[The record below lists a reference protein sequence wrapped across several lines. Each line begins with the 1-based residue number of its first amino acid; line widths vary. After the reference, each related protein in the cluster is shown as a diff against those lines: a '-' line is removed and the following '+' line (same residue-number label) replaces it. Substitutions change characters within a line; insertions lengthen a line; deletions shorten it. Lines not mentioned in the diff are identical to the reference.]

1 MSPRRTRISE
11 HRIPRHITH
20 NPHQPLPQ
28 THQTL
33 RIPINQTQNSS
44 THTLKLT
51 NTPSTQNPHHLLT
64 HTTHIPRLQHTR
76 THPPQHTHTHI
87 RSTPPP
93 VTPIRKRPQQRR
105 RPQIRGIPRPITQIH
120 RLTPHLLQQ
129 QSSRHHRPRNPLQHP
144 RIHTRMTKMRTH
156 MRQPTRHRRMSPTP
170 RRTQR
175 IHIPTNPHQQR
186 PQTHMQTTTRTTTDS
201 TSIATVAVVIGGV
214 DGVDGRQSLNMPAQ
228 TTHRH
233 QTLHHHQ
240 RPIQPTPRT
249 PLPLP
254 LPMNEQRHIPTP
266 RHERHPTSQTPTHNT
281 QPTRHHGPFRT
292 GHYRGAHTKLHSHHR
307 VQVDNPSPS
316 AQNLST
322 RPRTR
327 LDP

>member
-1 MSPRRTRISE
+1 
-11 HRIPRHITH
+11 
-20 NPHQPLPQ
+20 
-28 THQTL
+28 
-33 RIPINQTQNSS
+33 
-44 THTLKLT
+44 
-51 NTPSTQNPHHLLT
+51 
-64 HTTHIPRLQHTR
+64 
-76 THPPQHTHTHI
+76 
-87 RSTPPP
+87 
-93 VTPIRKRPQQRR
+93 
-105 RPQIRGIPRPITQIH
+105 
-120 RLTPHLLQQ
+120 
-129 QSSRHHRPRNPLQHP
+129 
-144 RIHTRMTKMRTH
+144 
-156 MRQPTRHRRMSPTP
+156 MSPTP

-186 PQTHMQTTTRTTTDS
+186 PQTHMQTTTRTNTDS
-201 TSIATVAVVIGGV
+201 TSIATVAVGIG
-214 DGVDGRQSLNMPAQ
+214 GVDGRQSLNMPTQ
-228 TTHRH
+228 TTHRT

-266 RHERHPTSQTPTHNT
+266 RHKRHPTSQTPTHNT

>member
-156 MRQPTRHRRMSPTP
+156 MRQPTRHRRMSHTP

-175 IHIPTNPHQQR
+175 IHIPTNPRQQR

-201 TSIATVAVVIGGV
+201 TSIATVAVVIG
-214 DGVDGRQSLNMPAQ
+214 GVDGRQSLNMPAQ